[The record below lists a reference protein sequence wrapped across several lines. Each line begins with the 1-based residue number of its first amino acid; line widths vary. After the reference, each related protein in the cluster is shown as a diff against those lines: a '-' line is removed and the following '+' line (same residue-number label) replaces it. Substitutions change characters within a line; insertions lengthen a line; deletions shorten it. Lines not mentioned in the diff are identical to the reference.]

1 MRNLRFAFLSVVAA
15 ASAYAQAD
23 FGMGFMGEF
32 KAVSKELTSLAEA
45 TPADKFA
52 WRPADGVRSISEVY
66 IHIANAHLFFLST
79 CGVKVDMSKARSA
92 EKEITAKADVIAY
105 LKQTIAAVEENY
117 PKLDLKKS
125 VKFSGQDTTFEGV
138 MIHLIGHS
146 SEHLGQSIAYARM
159 NKIVP
164 PWSK

>member
-1 MRNLRFAFLSVVAA
+1 MVNTRLAVGLFFAA
-15 ASAYAQAD
+15 ASAFAQGD

-32 KAVSKELTSLAEA
+32 KAVSRELTSLADA
-45 TPADKFA
+45 TPAEKFS
-52 WRPADGVRSISEVY
+52 WRPAPGVRSVSEVY
-66 IHIANAHLFFLST
+66 VHIANAHLFFLSS
-79 CGVKVDMSKARSA
+79 CGVKVDMSKARTA
-92 EKEITAKADVIAY
+92 EKQITAKPDVIAY
-105 LKQTIAAVEENY
+105 LNDTIRAVEENY

-125 VKFSGQDTTFEGV
+125 VKFSGQDTTVEGV

-159 NKIVP
+159 NGIVP

>member
-1 MRNLRFAFLSVVAA
+1 MRTLQIAFLL
-15 ASAYAQAD
+15 ASAATASHAQD

-45 TPADKFA
+45 TPAEKFS
-52 WRPADGVRSISEVY
+52 WRPAPGVRSVSEVY
-66 IHIANAHLFFLST
+66 IHIANAHLFFLNT
-79 CGVKVDMSKARSA
+79 CGVKVDMSKARDA
-92 EKEITAKADVIAY
+92 EKKITAKPEVIAY
-105 LKQTIAAVEENY
+105 LKETIAAVEENY
-117 PKLDLKKS
+117 PKLDLKKP
-125 VKFSGQDTTFEGV
+125 VKFSGADTTVDGI

-159 NKIVP
+159 NGIVP